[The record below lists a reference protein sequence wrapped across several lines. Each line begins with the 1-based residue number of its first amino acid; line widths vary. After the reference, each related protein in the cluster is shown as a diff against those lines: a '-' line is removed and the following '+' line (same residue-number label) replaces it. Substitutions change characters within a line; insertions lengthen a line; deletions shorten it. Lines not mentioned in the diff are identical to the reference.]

1 MKQPNYKKIYT
12 DMIKMNFPDKLEVC
26 AYILDKTKI
35 TSMDIITIQE
45 KLFGIQNNFTEQSS
59 KRFRSYDKSTILTIL
74 DYQKEHRINNSELA
88 RHFKLSRNTVSKW
101 KKLFV

>member
-1 MKQPNYKKIYT
+1 
-12 DMIKMNFPDKLEVC
+12 MIKMNFPDKLEVC

>member
-12 DMIKMNFPDKLEVC
+12 DMINMNFPDKLEVC
-26 AYILDKTKI
+26 GYILEKSKI
-35 TSMDIITIQE
+35 TSMDIINIQE
-45 KLFGIQNNFTEQSS
+45 KLFGTQNNFTEQSNQ
-59 KRFRSYDKSTILTIL
+59 RFRSYDKSTIVTIL
-74 DYQKEHRINNSELA
+74 DYQKEHRMNNSDLA